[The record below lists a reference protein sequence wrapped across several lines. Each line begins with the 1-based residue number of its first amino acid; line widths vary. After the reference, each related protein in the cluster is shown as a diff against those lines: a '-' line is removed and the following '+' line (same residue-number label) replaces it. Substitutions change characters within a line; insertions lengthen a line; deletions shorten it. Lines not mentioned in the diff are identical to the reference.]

1 MPRMIEILS
10 EQEGESGWTFQVQQI
25 LADGSLQSTR
35 LTMSWQEYD
44 LYCPDGAVPPEGV
57 ARAVAEVAA
66 EMWPRGL
73 PPRLDAS
80 TLRRH
85 SPGADA
91 RVAERVDLRAM

>member
-1 MPRMIEILS
+1 MPGIIEILS
-10 EQEGESGWTFQVQQI
+10 EREGESGWTFQVQQI
-25 LADGSLQSTR
+25 LPDGSLQSTR

-57 ARAVAEVAA
+57 ARAVAEVAS

-85 SPGADA
+85 APGADEKI
-91 RVAERVDLRAM
+91 VQKVDLRTM